1 MKKRTWMKKGLSVI
15 CMISMLFALS
25 ACSSGSTSSGDDA
38 SKQESKDTSG
48 EEASGV
54 PKEISDTLSEVT
66 GKPGFYAEEFGK
78 VDAKV
83 LSGKKIMLV
92 AYDSTNDWCVNYV
105 KMADALYKKAGASSE
120 ITYCDG
126 TTDSWI
132 QAIQSAV
139 NQKYD
144 AIDLFGISD
153 IGQLESAIEEAKAAG
168 VYVQDTHGTDISDT
182 SSNTD
187 CSIGCDYKRAGE
199 LMAMEAIS
207 EAGGT
212 DKINCLVVADVGW
225 GADTNVRD
233 GITGVFDKY
242 NCKYTMADVSITDWT
257 EGIGNAVRNAFVADN
272 SYNAVIAY
280 YDNMCLYVIPALEEL
295 GLNLDDIVIGSF
307 NGSPGLVDYI
317 KEGKMDFDLG
327 ESTGWCACH
336 AADCMAR
343 HFDGKDVHNDSG
355 FAMYFIKQD
364 NVDNYLDPSSGKAS
378 YACDGVQDVYLPGYS
393 DLWGIKLD
401 GVFDKIK

>member
-1 MKKRTWMKKGLSVI
+1 MKNRVKKLAVVLTAT
-15 CMISMLFALS
+15 CLAAQMT
-25 ACSSGSTSSGDDA
+25 ACGGNENAKEATGSTETTAETKSL
-38 SKQESKDTSG
+38 
-48 EEASGV
+48 
-54 PKEISDTLSEVT
+54 PSEVT
-66 GKPGFYAEEFGK
+66 EELSAVTGSPDFFPKDFGT
-78 VDAKV
+78 VDAGVMK
-83 LSGKKIMLV
+83 GKKVMLV

-105 KMADALYKKAGASSE
+105 KMADAAYKKVGADSN

-132 QAIQSAV
+132 QAIQGAV

-153 IGQLESAIEEAKAAG
+153 IGQLESAINEAKEVG
-168 VYVQDTHGTDISDT
+168 VYIQDTHGTDISDK

-199 LMAMEAIS
+199 LMALEAMQEVGS
-207 EAGGT
+207 AS
-212 DKINCLVVADVGW
+212 DLNCLVVADVGW
-225 GADTNVRD
+225 GADASVRD

-257 EGIGNAVRNAFVADN
+257 EGIGNAVRNAFVADS

-295 GLNLDDIVIGSF
+295 GINLDDVVVGSF
-307 NGSPGLVDYI
+307 NGSPALVDYV

-327 ESTGWCACH
+327 ESTGWSALH
-336 AADCMAR
+336 GMDCMIR
-343 HFDGKDVHNDSG
+343 HFAKKEVHNDSG
-355 FAMYFIKQD
+355 FAMYFITKD
-364 NVDNYLDPSSGKAS
+364 NVDNYIDPKSGSAS
-378 YACDGVQDVYLPGYS
+378 YAYDGVQDVYLPGYA
-393 DLWGIKLD
+393 DLWGVKLD
-401 GVFDKIK
+401 NVFDSIS